1 LGKNAY
7 FVEDRNELVDTIRPH
22 FDNQTVLLLMGA
34 RDPSLEVF
42 AREVFE
48 KL

>member
-1 LGKNAY
+1 VK
-7 FVEDRNELVDTIRPH
+7 PH
-22 FDNQTVLLLMGA
+22 FDGQTVLLLMGA

-42 AREVFE
+42 AKEVFE